1 MNSIGK
7 RLDRLEAALK
17 RQHDPVY
24 TVTLTDGREVV
35 CSYETAW
42 DYFKTGIGHMVEAVA
57 VDRDDYT
64 ENAALLEA
72 LCRS

>member
-7 RLDRLEAALK
+7 RLDRLEAAMK
-17 RQHDPVY
+17 RQQDPVY
-24 TVTLTDGREVV
+24 NITLTTGETVTCT
-35 CSYETAW
+35 YEEAW
-42 DYFKTGIGHMVEAVA
+42 DHFKKGMGHMVEAVA
-57 VDRDDYT
+57 VDRDDYA